1 MRRSK
6 QILSTLTLAAVIGF
20 GGTFANAGIIV
31 NGVQGDNPCVE
42 SSADGIIVNG
52 LVGIIVNG
60 FTGIIVN
67 GFAGSNDTCG
77 IIVNG

>member
-6 QILSTLTLAAVIGF
+6 QILSALTLAAVIGF
-20 GGTFANAGIIV
+20 GGTFANA
-31 NGVQGDNPCVE
+31 
-42 SSADGIIVNG
+42 GIIVNG